1 MATTY
6 IETLQVRLVL
16 MAAQRRGW
24 VWGIYL
30 YDFKQRSPQ
39 RKANTRGQRSVHKAK
54 GILQS
59 EIMVQ
64 LLLLFYD

>member
-16 MAAQRRGW
+16 MAAQQRGW

-30 YDFKQRSPQ
+30 YDFK
-39 RKANTRGQRSVHKAK
+39 
-54 GILQS
+54 
-59 EIMVQ
+59 
-64 LLLLFYD
+64 